1 VSPRTISALLRAR
14 AEQDPDA
21 PGYFYREGAAW
32 VSWSWRDYWENARR
46 AGSGLRA
53 TGLGPGDHVL
63 MLVTNVNDAVPTLF
77 GVWAIGGVPV
87 QVGAPYRLTDV
98 AGFVRELRPTAQ
110 RLSAKA
116 LVVSSE
122 LAPLATEAVAT
133 LPVLSAGDLLGADAG
148 TDLPDP
154 ELVHAPALIQL
165 TSGSTGHPRGVV
177 ISHPRLL
184 RHLAAISEALPL
196 ADEDAREVSW
206 LPLHHDMGL
215 IGGLL
220 FPLFNGFPL
229 YHLSPLEFRQNPFAW
244 LEAISDAGGTC
255 SPAPPSAYA
264 IALRL
269 ASKAVEA
276 GLDLRSWACAMVGAE
291 PISADLLRRFA
302 KAFGPCG
309 FRAEAFFPVYGL
321 AEATV
326 AVTFPRLLE
335 ATRVDR
341 IDRSVLE
348 REARAVPSR
357 DDAAAIEL
365 VGVGRPLPG
374 TNLRVVREGKRAGP
388 REVGEIWVR
397 SSTLM
402 EGYYDDPEATAEVM
416 EDGWLKTGD
425 LGYQADGSLFVTGRK
440 KEVII
445 KGGHNLLPSAIEEIV
460 GRVEGIRSGCVAAV
474 GVRSQE
480 QATEMVYVVAETK
493 LDPVDHRELRKRVR
507 TALRDAGIAVDQV
520 VLVPPGGV
528 PKTTSGKIRRAE
540 VGREL
545 EEELRRRV
553 APS

>member
-1 VSPRTISALLRAR
+1 VSPQTIPTLLRAR
-14 AEQDPDA
+14 AEQAPDE
-21 PGYFYREGAAW
+21 PGYFYREEAAW
-32 VSWSWRDYWENARR
+32 VGWSWREYWENARR

-53 TGLGPGDHVL
+53 TGLGPGDRVL
-63 MLVTNVNDAVPTLF
+63 MLVTDVQEAVPTLF
-77 GVWAIGGVPV
+77 GVWAMGGVPV

-98 AGFVRELRPTAQ
+98 AGFVRELGSAAQ

-122 LAPLATEAVAT
+122 LAPLATDALPT
-133 LPVLSAGDLLGADAG
+133 LPVLSAGALMGAGPG

-154 ELVHAPALIQL
+154 EVVRSPALIQL

-177 ISHPRLL
+177 ISHSVLV

-196 ADEDAREVSW
+196 AGEDAREVSW

-229 YHLSPLEFRQNPFAW
+229 FHLSPVEFRQNPFAW
-244 LEAISDAGGTC
+244 LEAISDVGGTC

-326 AVTFPRLLE
+326 AVTFPRLLQ

-348 REARAVPSR
+348 REARAVPSG
-357 DDAAAIEL
+357 DDATTIEL
-365 VGVGRPLPG
+365 VGVGRPIPG
-374 TNLRVVREGKRAGP
+374 TNLRVVRDGKPAGP

-402 EGYYDDPEATAEVM
+402 EGYHDDPEATAEAM

-425 LGYQADGSLFVTGRK
+425 LGYQAGGCLFVTGRR

-445 KGGHNLLPSAIEEIV
+445 KGGHNLLPSAIEEIA
-460 GRVEGIRSGCVAAV
+460 GRVEGVRSGCVAAV
-474 GVRSQE
+474 GVSSSER
-480 QATEMVYVVAETK
+480 ATEMVYVVAETK
-493 LDPVDHRELRKRVR
+493 LDPVDHPELRKRVR
-507 TALRDAGIAVDQV
+507 AALRAAGIAVDQV

-540 VGREL
+540 LAGEF
-545 EEELRRRV
+545 EEELPRA
-553 APS
+553 APR